1 MVNTVLERANTSAA
15 EASKSTSE
23 RVIQNT
29 VEKMMTYLAIKFQIK
44 LQRFQ
49 EHYLRILHRQVTL

>member
-29 VEKMMTYLAIKFQIK
+29 AEKMMTYLAIKFQIK
-44 LQRFQ
+44 SQRFQ

>member
-1 MVNTVLERANTSAA
+1 MVNTVLERADTSTA

-29 VEKMMTYLAIKFQIK
+29 AEKMMTYLAIKFQIK

>member
-1 MVNTVLERANTSAA
+1 MVNTVLERANTSTA

-29 VEKMMTYLAIKFQIK
+29 AEKMMTYLAIKFQIK

>member
-29 VEKMMTYLAIKFQIK
+29 AEKMMTYLAIEFQIK

>member
-1 MVNTVLERANTSAA
+1 MVNTVLERANTSTA

-29 VEKMMTYLAIKFQIK
+29 SEKMMTYLAIKFQIK

>member
-15 EASKSTSE
+15 DAPKSNSK
-23 RVIQNT
+23 RVTQNT
-29 VEKMMTYLAIKFQIK
+29 AEKIMTYLAIKFQIK